1 MTRLAVLSD
10 IHGNL
15 PALEAVM
22 ADMQSLK
29 IDHVVLPG
37 DIVNWGP
44 FNREVMELVTAQR
57 WSMIRGNNEYYL
69 LDYLSPRA
77 PDHWKEFT
85 LPPWLHHQL
94 KDWFHFIAGLPDE
107 LQLRF
112 PDAPPVRVVH
122 GYPGNPW
129 EAIFP
134 DTPDERVREMLRGV
148 EESTIIAAHSHIIM
162 DRVLDDWHILNA
174 GSVGVPL
181 DGIRSASYMILDGD
195 ASGWRASLRR
205 IEFDYERIYAEF
217 ERQNFV
223 EQVGVTGHLIIEE
236 FKAARLRLHACQLW
250 CRETY
255 PGETLTFARAEEF
268 LQTVDPNPYMLPAYR
283 DNHHNTRS
291 PIEP

>member
-15 PALEAVM
+15 PALEAVI
-22 ADMQSLK
+22 ADMQPFQV
-29 IDHVVLPG
+29 DHVVLPG

-77 PDHWKEFT
+77 PEHWKEFT
-85 LPPWLHHQL
+85 LPPWLHDQL
-94 KDWFHFIAGLPDE
+94 KDWFYFIAGLPDE

-112 PDAPPVRVVH
+112 HDAPPVRVVH

-134 DTPDERVREMLRGV
+134 DTPDDRVREMLCGV
-148 EESTIIAAHSHIIM
+148 KEATVIAAHSHIIM
-162 DRVLDDWHILNA
+162 DRVVDGWHILNA
-174 GSVGVPL
+174 GSVGAPL

-195 ASGWRASLRR
+195 SNGWRATLRR
-205 IEFDYERIYAEF
+205 VEFDYERIYAEF

-223 EQVGVTGHLIIEE
+223 ERVGVTGKLIIEE
-236 FKAARLRLHACQLW
+236 FKTARLRVQPCQIW

-255 PGETLTFARAEEF
+255 PGEELTFARAEEF
-268 LQTVDPNPYMLPAYR
+268 LQTVDPNPYMLPVYR
-283 DNHHNTRS
+283 ENHHT
-291 PIEP
+291 E